1 MHEKVL
7 DSLREHGMEIVN
19 FKVKKKMQIS
29 YEIVK
34 TWYICKEK
42 FKNKHAKDKNIVNL
56 GTIVIMHGSIEV
68 MHIAYVIKV

>member
-1 MHEKVL
+1 
-7 DSLREHGMEIVN
+7 
-19 FKVKKKMQIS
+19 MQIS